1 MRDGTFYLGDVG
13 ARIAPDGAVSI
24 PKDRLTQ
31 IATPLLRTA
40 ALDELKAIPDSD
52 GYLPLQAVKE
62 SGFDV
67 QFDPGKVEMQFSPT
81 VDQRATGKLSASG
94 RHETVASEN
103 ITAPATLAGYVNMRA
118 GTSYSSEPFIGAE
131 GDTSAR
137 VAFDGAM
144 RWWDIVFESEASFAS
159 EDGFT
164 RGASR
169 FVYDMPED
177 ALRFAAGDIS
187 PLKTEWQGGADLLGI
202 SVEKSYQKLQ
212 PGRDVRPSG
221 SRSFRIER
229 PSNVDVV
236 VNGQTIQRL
245 HLRPGD
251 YDLGDLPLTVG
262 ANDISLVIEDD
273 VGHKRTL
280 DFSVFS
286 GRSLLAPGIS
296 EWALS
301 AGVASRYGSGHQPSP
316 ANLYSDLDYDLSTP
330 VITGYYERGLTA
342 DLTGTA
348 HLQAD
353 PDILM
358 GGAGAA
364 LQTSFGFWTFDAA
377 ASQSVSAG
385 PGFAL
390 GVDYELVNI
399 EGSDGIARSFR
410 LAADYYSAAFGALDT
425 LDPCNATLL
434 DVSAVYSQTLP
445 WNVSGSVSG
454 TYSIGRDTY
463 GDRYGV
469 DLSLAR
475 PIGAGA
481 YAGISAGYQQSRGGT
496 QDVSYGFT
504 AAVRLSY
511 RVDEKSSIDAGQ
523 EFRDG
528 RSHLGYRYSQGSGV
542 GSWNAE
548 GDIDRTASIGSQSDQ
563 DYDVNG
569 SFGYIGNRAELS
581 VSQHDGLAG
590 LDTDRLEQ
598 RTTVTAGTAVA
609 FADGRVAVGR
619 PISNGFAIVAPHD
632 NLPDSTVS
640 IGSNAQDK
648 RGSTDLLGPALVSE
662 MSAYSPARIAYDVGN
677 LPVGYDL
684 GAGVFDLYPA
694 YKSGYRL
701 TVGSDYT
708 VTAFGTLVDEH
719 GEPLALLTGK
729 ATEEGHKDGPTVTI
743 FTNRVGRFGAQGLR
757 PGRWVLEMASD
768 PPTRYTINVP
778 KDAVGLV
785 KLETLHP
792 EAVR

>member
-1 MRDGTFYLGDVG
+1 M
-13 ARIAPDGAVSI
+13 
-24 PKDRLTQ
+24 
-31 IATPLLRTA
+31 
-40 ALDELKAIPDSD
+40 
-52 GYLPLQAVKE
+52 QAVKDN
-62 SGFDV
+62 GFDV
-67 QFDPGKVEMQFSPT
+67 RFDPAKVEMQFSPT

-94 RHETVASEN
+94 RQETVASEN
-103 ITAPATLAGYVNMRA
+103 ITAPAALAGYVNMRA
-118 GTSYSSEPFIGAE
+118 GASYSSEPFIGAQ

-137 VAFDGAM
+137 VAFDGAV
-144 RWWDIVFESEASFAS
+144 RWSDIVLESEASFAS

-177 ALRFAAGDIS
+177 ALRVAAGDIS
-187 PLKTEWQGGADLLGI
+187 PLKTEGQGGADLLGI

-212 PGRDVRPSG
+212 PGREVRPTG

-229 PSNVDVV
+229 PSNVDVM

-301 AGVASRYGSGHQPSP
+301 AGVASHYGSGHLPSA
-316 ANLYSDLDYDLSTP
+316 ANFYSDLDYDLSTP
-330 VITGYYERGLTA
+330 VITGYYERGLTP
-342 DLTGTA
+342 DLTSTV

-353 PDILM
+353 PDIVM

-364 LQTSFGFWTFDAA
+364 LQTSFGFWAFDAA

-410 LAADYYSAAFGALDT
+410 LATDYYSAAFAALDT
-425 LDPCNATLL
+425 LDPCNNAML
-434 DVSAVYSQTLP
+434 DVSAVYSQALP
-445 WNVSGSVSG
+445 WNFSGSVSG
-454 TYSIGRDTY
+454 TYSVGRDTY

-469 DLSLAR
+469 DLSLSR

-481 YAGISAGYQQSRGGT
+481 YAGISAGYQQTRGST
-496 QDVSYGFT
+496 QDAADGFT

-511 RVDEKSSIDAGQ
+511 RLDDKSSIDAGQ
-523 EFRDG
+523 ELRDG
-528 RSHLGYRYSQGSGV
+528 RSHLGYRYSQGGAV

-548 GDIDRTASIGSQSDQ
+548 VDVDRTASIGSRENDQS
-563 DYDVNG
+563 YDLNG
-569 SFGYIGNRAELS
+569 SLGYIGNRAELS

-590 LDTDRLEQ
+590 LDTEQLEQ
-598 RTTVTAGTAVA
+598 RTTVAAGTAVA

-640 IGSNAQDK
+640 IGSNAQEK

-662 MSAYSPARIAYDVGN
+662 MSAYSPARVAYDVGN

-684 GAGVFDLYPA
+684 GAGVFDLFPA

-729 ATEEGHKDGPTVTI
+729 ATEQGHEGGPTVTI

-757 PGRWVLEMASD
+757 PGRWTLEMATE
-768 PPTRYTINVP
+768 PPTRYAIDVP

-792 EAVR
+792 EAAR